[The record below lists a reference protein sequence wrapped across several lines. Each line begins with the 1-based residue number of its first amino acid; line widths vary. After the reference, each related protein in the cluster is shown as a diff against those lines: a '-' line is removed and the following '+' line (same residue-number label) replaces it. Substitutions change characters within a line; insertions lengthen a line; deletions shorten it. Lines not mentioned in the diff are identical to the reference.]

1 MSAVLKDKVAIITG
15 ASQGIGRDFARRF
28 AEEGARLVVAAR
40 SLDKLEKLVAEI
52 KANGGEAL
60 AVKTDISDEA
70 SVKAMADAA
79 IKQYG
84 RVDILLNNAAV
95 YYGLPFKPWD
105 SWTVEEWDRLFEV
118 NVRGTWLVC
127 KTVAPHIIKQGKGK
141 IINTCSN
148 IMMPIP
154 VAGDHLLHYTVSK
167 GAIYT
172 LTQCLAR
179 ALGENNINVNA
190 IAPGATA
197 SEATN
202 EMLNDEAW
210 AGSVAA
216 QCIPRRAQ
224 TQDIVGIAVFLASD
238 GSDMISG
245 QVIAVDGGVWLK

>member
-1 MSAVLKDKVAIITG
+1 MSAVLKGKVAVITG
-15 ASQGIGRDFARRF
+15 ASQGIGRNYALRF
-28 AEEGARLVVAAR
+28 SEEGAKMVVVDVQY
-40 SLDKLEKLVAEI
+40 DKLEKLVAEI
-52 KANGGEAL
+52 KARGGEAI

-79 IKQYG
+79 ITKYG
-84 RVDILLNNAAV
+84 RVDILLNNAAI

-105 SWTVEEWDRLFEV
+105 SWTVQEWDHLFKV

-127 KTVAPHIIKQGKGK
+127 KMVAPHIIKQGKGK
-141 IINTCSN
+141 IINISSN

-179 ALGENNINVNA
+179 ALGEYNINVNA

-202 EMLNDEAW
+202 KMLNDDAW
-210 AGSVAA
+210 AGSVSA
-216 QCIPRRAQ
+216 QCIPRRTQ
-224 TQDIVGIAVFLASD
+224 TQDIVGIAVFLASAD
-238 GSDMISG
+238 SDMISG